1 METFP
6 LATAPATIAHH
17 RLSSSCSTAN
27 FNSHKDSSFTG
38 SSGKEGGKKDSGGMW
53 KQKVKSLVSMT
64 TNQLLN
70 STSNILHNNN
80 SNSTTANGGPNNN
93 SHHNLNNSSSNSSLS
108 SSSSANTNNTNSNN
122 SANSAAAAAANFNS
136 QQQQQLLNQNISTH
150 PRILSYEVPEIIKI
164 YFFENNDARFLPIHS
179 STTARECIQLAMREF
194 ALQSNY
200 SSRDFALYE
209 YSVIFNNAGS
219 AQTDEKD
226 NSSSAATTA
235 PSVNASS
242 TVVKRLA
249 DGTSDLVNNLGLNS
263 RLYLKLLV
271 PCKEHSSANH
281 HHLSDTDIAKEIVK
295 DSSGNGGFLTLDTNA
310 IAREL
315 TARDFRLF
323 CKIEAQQFV
332 YDLAYNNPNNQA
344 PSSKSSTVFARTR
357 DLVDFERRTN
367 EEMFWT
373 INQVLQ
379 ERSRSVAKRV
389 KVIKKLIRIAHV
401 AMKLNNFNL
410 LFAILSGLAHSS
422 VDRLK
427 SCWEKVPGK
436 EVKRLQKLNDL
447 MSVHRNFVCLRQ
459 KLMEIMHQDGGERGN
474 GGAFIIIPFFPL
486 VKKDL
491 MFIWMANQTYVN
503 SKEPQTPSGD
513 SGSENAPAPKP
524 AKEEMLVNWEKMRL
538 LSEKI
543 REIQKMTN
551 TTKLAMAAVS
561 GAGGSSGGA
570 SANGNLSGLASP
582 TVAPS
587 DEPID
592 PNLLFR
598 IFADATTCEDPRTF
612 SHKRLWE
619 NQRMMKRVQ

>member
-1 METFP
+1 
-6 LATAPATIAHH
+6 
-17 RLSSSCSTAN
+17 
-27 FNSHKDSSFTG
+27 
-38 SSGKEGGKKDSGGMW
+38 MW

-64 TNQLLN
+64 TNQLIS
-70 STSNILHNNN
+70 STSNILHSNSNNN
-80 SNSTTANGGPNNN
+80 STPNGSLNN
-93 SHHNLNNSSSNSSLS
+93 SHHQHQHLNNSSSNSSLS
-108 SSSSANTNNTNSNN
+108 SSSSANNTANNHHHHHHL
-122 SANSAAAAAANFNS
+122 NS
-136 QQQQQLLNQNISTH
+136 QQQQQQLLSQSTTH

-164 YFFENNDARFLPIHS
+164 YFFENNDCRFLPIHA

-209 YSVIFNNAGS
+209 YSVIFNSTSSSSSSGGLQA
-219 AQTDEKD
+219 DEKD
-226 NSSSAATTA
+226 TSASSNTTTTSAATA
-235 PSVNASS
+235 SVNASS

-249 DGTSDLVNNLGLNS
+249 DGTSDLVANLGLNS

-271 PCKEHSSANH
+271 PSKENH
-281 HHLSDTDIAKEIVK
+281 GGSHLSDSDIAKEIVK
-295 DSSGNGGFLTLDTNA
+295 DTSANAFLTLDTNA

-332 YDLAYNNPNNQA
+332 YDLAFNNPNQ
-344 PSSKSSTVFARTR
+344 PLGGGKSSSSGIIFERTR
-357 DLVDFERRTN
+357 DLQDFERRTN

-373 INQVLQ
+373 INQVLG
-379 ERSRSVAKRV
+379 ERNPRSVSKRV
-389 KVIKKLIRIAHV
+389 KVIKKLIRIANV

-410 LFAILSGLAHSS
+410 LFAILSGLNHSS

-427 SCWEKVPGK
+427 ACWDKVPGK
-436 EVKRLQKLNDL
+436 DVKKLQKLNDL

-459 KLMEIMHQDGGERGN
+459 KLMEIMHQDGGSGN
-474 GGAFIIIPFFPL
+474 GGNGGGGAFIIIPFFPL

-503 SKEPQTPSGD
+503 SKEPQTPGSG
-513 SGSENAPAPKP
+513 GGNETSEKPP

-561 GAGGSSGGA
+561 GVGLVNGSSSSGVTSPSAAA
-570 SANGNLSGLASP
+570 S
-582 TVAPS
+582 VAVS
-587 DEPID
+587 DPGEPID